1 MGFAQSRVPYLRR
14 DAESEMSSIM
24 ELDLRGVGLPVSL
37 LKFKS
42 ALDNIKSEEAL
53 EVLVEDPGVVEDFVK
68 IIRRSQGRMIRP
80 RREGDYYRIHIGAN
94 PKVSP

>member
-1 MGFAQSRVPYLRR
+1 MG
-14 DAESEMSSIM
+14 AESDMSETM

-42 ALDNIKSEEAL
+42 ALDSMNSGDRL

-80 RREGDYYRIHIGAN
+80 HREGDHYRIHIGAQS
-94 PKVSP
+94 KLSP

>member
-1 MGFAQSRVPYLRR
+1 
-14 DAESEMSSIM
+14 MSFIV

-42 ALDNIKSEEAL
+42 ALDRMGSGDEL

-68 IIRRSQGRMIRP
+68 IIRHSQGQMIRP
-80 RREGDYYRIHIGAN
+80 LREGDYYRIHIPAN
-94 PKVSP
+94 AKPSP

>member
-1 MGFAQSRVPYLRR
+1 MG
-14 DAESEMSSIM
+14 AESEMSSIL
-24 ELDLRGVGLPVSL
+24 ELDLRGVGLPVCL

-42 ALDNIKSEEAL
+42 ALDRMDSGDML

-80 RREGDYYRIHIGAN
+80 RREGDYYRIHIGSQSML
-94 PKVSP
+94 SP

>member
-1 MGFAQSRVPYLRR
+1 M

-42 ALDNIKSEEAL
+42 ALDNMESEDTL

-80 RREGDYYRIHIGAN
+80 RREGDYYRIHVGSN

>member
-1 MGFAQSRVPYLRR
+1 MN
-14 DAESEMSSIM
+14 AESEMSLIT

-37 LKFKS
+37 LKFKR
-42 ALDNIKSEEAL
+42 AMDNMESEDAL

-68 IIRRSQGRMIRP
+68 IIRRSKGRMIRP
-80 RREGDYYRIHIGAN
+80 HREGDHYRIHIGAN